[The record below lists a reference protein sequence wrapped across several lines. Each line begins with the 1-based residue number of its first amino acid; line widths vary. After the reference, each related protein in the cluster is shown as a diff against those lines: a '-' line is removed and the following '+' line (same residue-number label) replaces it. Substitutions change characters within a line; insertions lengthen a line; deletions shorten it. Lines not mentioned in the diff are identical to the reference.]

1 MSNRDLAL
9 DLFKAFKN
17 TAIKKSNKSGSS
29 TPSTQTGKAGD
40 PELISGV
47 LSNLIADREWDSGL
61 AEGNLFVHWKKIV
74 GEEIAQHA
82 TPVSIL
88 YGTLT
93 IQSSSTAWAT
103 QLQLMSNDLLT
114 IIQKD
119 ATGVLIERIVFI
131 GPHGHHGPSW
141 KKGIRTIRNARGPR
155 DTYG

>member
-1 MSNRDLAL
+1 MSKRDLAI
-9 DLFKAFKN
+9 DLFKTFKN
-17 TAIKKSNKSGSS
+17 TTIKKSNKSGSS

-47 LSNLIADREWDSGL
+47 LSDLIADREWDSGL

-88 YGTLT
+88 DGTLT

-114 IIQKD
+114 MIQKD

>member
-1 MSNRDLAL
+1 MSKRDLAL
-9 DLFKAFKN
+9 DLFKSFKN
-17 TAIKKSNKSGSS
+17 TSIKKLSKPASSSPSLQSGK
-29 TPSTQTGKAGD
+29 PGE

-47 LSNLIADREWDSGL
+47 LSNLIADRDWDSGL

-74 GEEIAQHA
+74 GDEIAQHA
-82 TPVSIL
+82 TPISIL
-88 YGTLT
+88 DGTLT

-114 IIQKD
+114 MIQKD
-119 ATGVLIERIVFI
+119 AAGVLVEDIVFI
-131 GPHGHHGPSW
+131 GPHGPSW